1 VFSPDEVLSLMNAC
15 DAYVSLHRSE
25 GLGLTMAEAMLMG
38 KPVIATNFS
47 GNVDFMD
54 ADNSLLVPY
63 ELVKLG
69 KPIPPYDA
77 NLEWAEPSVEHAA
90 RLMRRLYDDQV
101 WARGLGARAK
111 ASAEANLSLEAAG
124 RRIKA
129 RLEEIEVLRRTR
141 R

>member
-1 VFSPDEVLSLMNAC
+1 
-15 DAYVSLHRSE
+15 
-25 GLGLTMAEAMLMG
+25 
-38 KPVIATNFS
+38 VIATNFS

>member
-1 VFSPDEVLSLMNAC
+1 
-15 DAYVSLHRSE
+15 
-25 GLGLTMAEAMLMG
+25 
-38 KPVIATNFS
+38 
-47 GNVDFMD
+47 
-54 ADNSLLVPY
+54 
-63 ELVKLG
+63 
-69 KPIPPYDA
+69 
-77 NLEWAEPSVEHAA
+77 
-90 RLMRRLYDDQV
+90 MRRLYDDQV